1 MIKKILVPVDGSEYS
16 KKALEFACEIASG
29 FSSELYLL
37 NVREGVA
44 TERTMVMGS
53 SHVTVPLDQ
62 DDAISAGRTV
72 TAAATE
78 IVEKQGLDVAGSEV
92 VVGSAANEILEFA
105 DRHNIDG
112 IVMGSR
118 GLSDFKGLLLG
129 SVSHKVG
136 HLAKCTCIT
145 VR

>member
-1 MIKKILVPVDGSEYS
+1 M
-16 KKALEFACEIASG
+16 
-29 FSSELYLL
+29 
-37 NVREGVA
+37 
-44 TERTMVMGS
+44 
-53 SHVTVPLDQ
+53 
-62 DDAISAGRTV
+62 

>member
-1 MIKKILVPVDGSEYS
+1 MIAMIKKILVPVDGSEYS

-44 TERTMVMGS
+44 TERT
-53 SHVTVPLDQ
+53 TVPLDQ